1 MYPSEFGY
9 FKPDS
14 LKEALDFLEEED
26 ARPLAGGQSLIP
38 MLKLRVIS
46 SKYLV
51 DLNGIPSLSYVKDE
65 GDKVRIGSLTRHAEL
80 TKDHVKSSVPLLY
93 DAARQVG
100 DFQVRNMG
108 TIGGSISNADPAADY
123 PSVLTALD
131 AKVVLESG
139 QGTRDVD
146 SAHFFKGPF
155 NPDIRRGEVVKEVVF
170 PKLSGYTTKYVKVVR
185 RAGDYAMVSLALALK
200 VKDGK
205 VEDLR
210 LAYSGVSDTPYRA
223 REAEK
228 LLVGKEITREN
239 VKEVAEAASSA
250 VNPPSDVRGSSWYRR
265 EVMKVITMKALGG
278 QP

>member
-9 FKPDS
+9 FKPS
-14 LKEALDFLEEED
+14 TLKEALDFLEKED

-46 SKYLV
+46 SKFLV
-51 DLNGIPSLSYVKDE
+51 DLNGLSSLSYVKDE
-65 GDKVRIGSLTRHAEL
+65 GDKVRIGSMTKHADL
-80 TKDHVKSSVPLLY
+80 VKGNVKESIPLLY

-131 AKVVLESG
+131 AKVILDSNHAKRE
-139 QGTRDVD
+139 VD
-146 SAHFFKGPF
+146 AKDFFKGPF
-155 NPDIRRGEVVKEVVF
+155 NPDIRKGEIVSEVVF

-185 RAGDYAMVSLALALK
+185 RAGDYAMVSLAMALK

-228 LLVGKEITREN
+228 LLVGKEISEEN
-239 VKEVAEAASSA
+239 VREVAEMASSA